1 VTTEARA
8 CAVATGLAVPSAGLA
23 DTTDRVDHCLED
35 NQHIGDVI
43 FQLLQ
48 TLPVFGTDIYAA
60 RLPIVSSLKDIE
72 N

>member
-1 VTTEARA
+1 MITKART
-8 CAVATGLAVPSAGLA
+8 CAIATSLAVPSTGLA
-23 DTTDRVDHCLED
+23 DTNDGFDHCLED

-60 RLPIVSSLKDIE
+60 RLPIVSSLKDVKD
-72 N
+72 